1 MALFDSPRIGASGAA
16 TDYEIERSVRLN
28 RSDDSYFEISRSS
41 DGNRKKW
48 TFSTWLKVAN
58 HGNDLR
64 GIIAYNGTGNNRENL
79 TFQADGEIAYQLRV
93 GGSNKASVTTTGVF
107 RDTNAWYHIVFIW
120 DSDNGTSADRAI
132 IYVNGVRQEVNT
144 YITPASGAST
154 YINSTTTHY
163 INHDAHWGAG
173 DYTFAETY
181 FIDGQAYDPTYFA
194 ETDSSTGEWKPIKY
208 TSGFS
213 GNSFYCNYNDNSGN
227 TSTTIGKDSSGLGN
241 NITPFNVSVTP
252 SSGYDSLIDTPTNNF
267 PVFSPLYSFRQC
279 GGSTSYSQ
287 GNLQLNTSA
296 GSSGGELYPF
306 GFASFGIRSG
316 KWYAEFTCKSNN
328 VAVGVAHT
336 GQLDRDV
343 TSNPY
348 GAAASTS
355 IIYTSRGEV
364 RTNDAYASQSAPS
377 YGDIDITGVALDL
390 DNNKIY
396 FHKNGSYINS
406 GNPSTGSNGFTF
418 GSVPTGVSGDFIFSC
433 GSDGVQSITVTG
445 NWGQQKTANTSYSDA
460 GGIGSFNY
468 TVPTGYKAVCFSNIN
483 DPVIP
488 LPEVYFDVLQ
498 WTGASTVNTRDI
510 TGLDFSPDWVWIK
523 AKSHGSYGGGL
534 SYHHMVW
541 DIVRGP
547 STGSGASASGRD
559 LAISGTFPE
568 SSNNTYSNYYGAI
581 SSFNSNGYTVRK
593 HSGEPALYTDLNA
606 REYVAW
612 NWDGGGSTVTN
623 TDGTVN
629 SQVRANTTAGFSIC
643 TWTGTGNNLTVGHG
657 LGVKPQLYI
666 TKARTGSS
674 GCDWFVYHHFF
685 TATQNLRF
693 NQTTAVSSASD
704 LFNNTEPTSS
714 VFSIGDSSCINEN
727 GGTYVTY
734 VFSEVHGYSKFGRYF
749 GNGNSNGAFM
759 DLGFKPELIIIKNTT
774 NTHNWRMHDLTRQ
787 PQNMPSSTD
796 GHLLEPNNAI
806 AETNEYDLDFL
817 SNGFKIRVNRV
828 YSNNT
833 DSNFAFFA
841 WAKSPF
847 KYSRAH

>member
-48 TFSTWLKVAN
+48 TFSTWFKVAN
-58 HGNDLR
+58 HGDDLR
-64 GIIAYNGTGNNRENL
+64 GVISYNGTGNNRENL
-79 TFQADGEIAYQLRV
+79 AFGSNGNLQYQLRV
-93 GGSNKASVTTTGVF
+93 GGSTKALLSTTGVF
-107 RDTNAWYHIVFIW
+107 RDTNAWYHLVFIW

-132 IYVNGVRQEVNT
+132 IYINGVRQDMTT
-144 YITPASGAST
+144 YTSVASGAST

-194 ETDSSTGEWKPIKY
+194 ETDSLTGEWKPIKY

-213 GNSFYCNYNDNSGN
+213 GNSFYCNYSDNSGN

-241 NITPFNVSVTP
+241 NITPFNVSVSAGT
-252 SSGYDSLIDTPTNNF
+252 GYDSLTDTPTNNF

-287 GNLQLNTSA
+287 GNLKLNTSA

-316 KWYAEFTCKSNN
+316 KWYAEFTCDTGNA
-328 VAVGVAHT
+328 AVGVAHT

-343 TSNPY
+343 TTNPY

-364 RTNDAYASQSAPS
+364 RTNDGYASQSAPT
-377 YGDIDITGVALDL
+377 YTGTDVIGVALDL

-418 GSVPTGVSGDFIFSC
+418 GSVPTGVSGDFIFTC
-433 GSDGVQSITVTG
+433 GSDGVQSIGIFG
-445 NWGQQKTANTSYSDA
+445 NWGQIKTASTSYSDA

-468 TVPTGYKAVCFSNIN
+468 SVPTGFKAVCFKNID
-483 DPVIP
+483 DPSIA
-488 LPEVYFDVLQ
+488 LPEDHFDTLLF
-498 WTGASTVNTRDI
+498 TANASTQVV
-510 TGLDFSPDWVWIK
+510 TGLDFQPDWVWG
-523 AKSHGSYGGGL
+523 KSRDDAYDHELYDS
-534 SYHHMVW
+534 
-541 DIVRGP
+541 VRGA
-547 STGSGASASGRD
+547 TKR
-559 LAISGTFPE
+559 LK
-568 SSNNTYSNYYGAI
+568 SNQTDQELTNAQNLQ
-581 SSFNSNGYTVRK
+581 SFNSNGFTLGSATNMNYN
-593 HSGEPALYTDLNA
+593 SGSDI
-606 REYVAW
+606 VAW
-612 NWDGGGSTVTN
+612 NWNGGGSTVTN
-623 TDGTVN
+623 TDGSV
-629 SQVRANTTAGFSIC
+629 SAQVRANTTAGFSIC
-643 TWTGTGNNLTVGHG
+643 SWTGTGSNLTVGHG
-657 LGVKPQLYI
+657 LGVKPALYLV
-666 TKARTGSS
+666 KARSGSS
-674 GCDWFVYHHFF
+674 GCDWFVYHHFYG
-685 TATQNLRF
+685 ATKNIRLNR
-693 NQTTAVSSASD
+693 NYAVSSASD

-714 VFSIGDSSCINEN
+714 VFSIGNSSCINES
-727 GGTYVTY
+727 GGTYITY
-734 VFSEVHGYSKFGRYF
+734 VFAEVHGYSKFGRYF
-749 GNGNSNGAFM
+749 GNGNSNGGFL

-796 GHLLEPNNAI
+796 GHLLEPNNSV
-806 AETNEYDLDFL
+806 AESNEYDLDFL
-817 SNGFKIRVNRV
+817 SNGFKIRVNRI

-833 DSNFAFFA
+833 DSNFAYFA

>member
-227 TSTTIGKDSSGLGN
+227 TSTTIGKDSSGLGY

-364 RTNDAYASQSAPS
+364 RTNDAYASQSAPT
-377 YGDIDITGVALDL
+377 YGDNDIIGVALDL

-445 NWGQQKTANTSYSDA
+445 NWGQQKTASTSYSDA

-468 TVPTGYKAVCFSNIN
+468 SVPTGFKAVCFKNIN
-483 DPVIP
+483 DPVIA
-488 LPEVYFDVLQ
+488 LPEKHFDTRAYTG
-498 WTGASTVNTRDI
+498 TGASNTQTL
-510 TGLDFSPDWVWIK
+510 TGFDFSPDWVWG
-523 AKSHGSYGGGL
+523 KSRTTSYNHGTF
-534 SYHHMVW
+534 
-541 DIVRGP
+541 DTVRGATNRLWP
-547 STGSGASASGRD
+547 NLTNAEA
-559 LAISGTFPE
+559 
-568 SSNNTYSNYYGAI
+568 SNNALTAFTSD
-581 SSFNSNGYTVRK
+581 GYTV
-593 HSGEPALYTDLNA
+593 GTDAFN
-606 REYVAW
+606 ENSQVTW
-612 NWDGGGSTVTN
+612 NWEAADSNTTN
-623 TDGTVN
+623 TDGTV
-629 SQVRANTTAGFSIC
+629 SATIRANTTAGFSIC
-643 TWTGTGNNLTVGHG
+643 AWTGTGSNLTVGHG
-657 LGVKPQLYI
+657 LGVKPAFYLV
-666 TKARTGSS
+666 KGRAGSS
-674 GCDWFVYHHFF
+674 GCDWFIYHHFYG
-685 TATQNLRF
+685 ATKNIRLNR
-693 NQTTAVSSASD
+693 NYAVSTTSD

-727 GGTYVTY
+727 GGTYITY
-734 VFSEVHGYSKFGRYF
+734 VFAEVHGYSKFGRYF
-749 GNGNSNGAFM
+749 GNGNSSGAFI

-796 GHLLEPNNAI
+796 GHLLEPNNSVN
-806 AETNEYDLDFL
+806 ETNEYELDFL
-817 SNGFKIRVNRV
+817 SNGFKIRVNRI

-833 DSNFAFFA
+833 DSNFAYFA
-841 WAKSPF
+841 LAKSPF